1 MKIKYI
7 ADDGAEFNNEI
18 DCQKY
23 EEKLKKE
30 EQKKKQAA
38 IIQLE
43 LDIWKKYY
51 PDYDTSQ
58 LNTPDYSIIYI
69 WFTTD
74 IESILL
80 EYPNALPEILSVIH
94 NSDYSE
100 EIMRHIDVNHI
111 VRNVEI
117 RRNFD
122 EALASVK
129 RGTDL
134 SSELD
139 FCFSNDDLCQ
149 LIELHKKNKYRS
161 KIESLLTDCNF
172 HYVCGLLKTH
182 KYDEILKSI
191 A

>member
-69 WFTTD
+69 WFATD

-129 RGTDL
+129 KGTDL

-139 FCFSNDDLCQ
+139 FCFSNDDLRQ

-182 KYDEILKSI
+182 KYDEALKSI

>member
-7 ADDGAEFNNEI
+7 AEDGSEFESKME
-18 DCQKY
+18 CEQY

-30 EQKKKQAA
+30 EQKKKEAA
-38 IIQLE
+38 IIKLE
-43 LDIWKKYY
+43 FEIWKKYH
-51 PDYDTSQ
+51 PDYDDSQ
-58 LNTPDYSIIYI
+58 LNTPDYSVIYI
-69 WFTTD
+69 WLTRD

-80 EYPNALPEILSVIH
+80 EYPNALPKILQMIH
-94 NSDYSE
+94 NSAYSE
-100 EIMRHIDVNHI
+100 EIMKHIDINHI
-111 VRNVEI
+111 TQNVEI

-139 FCFSNDDLCQ
+139 YCFSNDDLCQ
-149 LIELHKKNKYRS
+149 LIKLHKQNKHRS

-172 HYVCGLLKTH
+172 HYVCGLLHKH
-182 KYDEILKSI
+182 KYEEALQNI
-191 A
+191 

>member
-7 ADDGAEFNNEI
+7 AEDGIEFESKM

-30 EQKKKQAA
+30 EQEKKEAA

-51 PDYDTSQ
+51 PDYDDSQ
-58 LNTPDYSIIYI
+58 LNAPDYSVIYI
-69 WFTTD
+69 WLTTD

-129 RGTDL
+129 RGADL

-139 FCFSNDDLCQ
+139 YSFSKYDLRQ

-161 KIESLLTDCNF
+161 KIESLLMDCNF
-172 HYVCGLLKTH
+172 HYVCGLLHEH
-182 KYDEILKSI
+182 KYDEALKNI
-191 A
+191 